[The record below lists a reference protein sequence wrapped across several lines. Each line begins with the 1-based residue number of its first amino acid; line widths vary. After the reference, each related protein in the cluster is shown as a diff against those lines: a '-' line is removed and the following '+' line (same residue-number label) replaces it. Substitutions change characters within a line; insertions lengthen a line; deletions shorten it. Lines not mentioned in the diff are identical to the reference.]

1 MTLKQLR
8 EQNKSTAAD
17 VAKVLGVA
25 ISTYYNYEQ
34 GIRRIS
40 LDRFYCSPRITI
52 APLKILYRHSLIA
65 VRKTDKVIRSNIK
78 KFANS
83 ENHGDRRF
91 ARALCS

>member
-40 LDRFYCSPRITI
+40 LEQVLLLASYYDCTVEDIIQAQLNSCQKDR
-52 APLKILYRHSLIA
+52 
-65 VRKTDKVIRSNIK
+65 
-78 KFANS
+78 
-83 ENHGDRRF
+83 
-91 ARALCS
+91 